1 MHSTTVA
8 PVDVA
13 LTYGKRAIR
22 AYLFVCVV
30 AAVGEAPDGGGFGSE
45 GGGGEFKYLLRKR
58 AQHQRLFY

>member
-1 MHSTTVA
+1 MATSCPSTVA

-30 AAVGEAPDGGGFGSE
+30 AAVGEAPNGGGFGGE
-45 GGGGEFKYLLRKR
+45 GGGGGIIGRGSTLERF
-58 AQHQRLFY
+58 